1 MSAALA
7 LHELHELYES
17 AFGRGILHA
26 VFSDISKNDESEKE
40 VKGNAVQK

>member
-7 LHELHELYES
+7 LHALHEFYES
-17 AFGRGILHA
+17 AFGRGILYA
-26 VFSDISKNDESEKE
+26 VFSDISKNGESEKE